1 MSSSLPFDHGPSKAV
16 KDLGIGTYDSQRDDD
31 GSHGE
36 DSEETRSETSPRGKT
51 LPDGGAADV
60 FGPDRLLSYP
70 STFSSDNTAVAEL
83 PGDIDRTVTHQHPNT
98 EHVDSRVMT
107 VTQSK
112 LPSDEDNPAAR
123 SDYYDRMVTGMKGDE
138 WPTEDKGVYA
148 QSELPG
154 VVKNE
159 VTMDNYLQGIGNW
172 WSGYEVEDTS
182 GSQGFPSTDFKENV
196 DYDRSDLQDGGRI
209 MASKSVDRKQW
220 EQKMDEAL
228 KIEDPHNKR
237 EAILV
242 LYDDLK
248 RIGSFGMRKATNVSV
263 VNDLTS
269 KFLKDFGKKD
279 LTRRHVIAFLHVEN
293 APQYLA
299 SDIIRCLKLSHNIY
313 VKDVMD
319 EFPVAKTASNT
330 SIASLRD
337 KFIKL
342 EMDNVLDKELS
353 NGFRRCAANLS
364 IVLAQMERLEK
375 NG

>member
-1 MSSSLPFDHGPSKAV
+1 MSSSLPSDYGPSKAV
-16 KDLGIGTYDSQRDDD
+16 KDLGIGTYDSERDDN

-36 DSEETRSETSPRGKT
+36 DSEETKSETSPRGKT
-51 LPDGGAADV
+51 LPDGGSVDV

-70 STFSSDNTAVAEL
+70 STFSSENTAVAEL
-83 PGDIDRTVTHQHPNT
+83 PGDIYRDVTHQHPNT
-98 EHVDSRVMT
+98 ENFDSRVMT

-123 SDYYDRMVTGMKGDE
+123 SDYYDRMVTGVNGE

-154 VVKNE
+154 VMKNE
-159 VTMDNYLQGIGNW
+159 ESMDNYLQGIGNW
-172 WSGYEVEDTS
+172 WSGYEVEDVS

-196 DYDRSDLQDGGRI
+196 DYDRSDLQDGGKI

-220 EQKMDEAL
+220 EQQMDEAL

-237 EAILV
+237 EAILA

-248 RIGSFGMRKATNVSV
+248 RVGSSTMRKATNTNV
-263 VNDLTS
+263 VNDLTG

-279 LTRRHVIAFLHVEN
+279 LTRRHVVAFLHAANE
-293 APQYLA
+293 PQYLA

-313 VKDVMD
+313 IKDVMD
-319 EFPVAKTASNT
+319 EFPIAKTASNT

-342 EMDNVLDKELS
+342 ETDNILDKNLS
-353 NGFRRCAANLS
+353 DGFRRCAANLS